1 MSKYNWKVYPLLLGE
16 ADVSKVLDTF
26 WSLSREK
33 EMVTVP
39 ILAWLLVP
47 TFKGD
52 PILVDTGFRD
62 ADRCQ
67 TVHGLGP
74 HRTKPEWSLQ
84 AQLKKHGLTVEEIK
98 TVILTHLHYDHAGGC
113 AQFSNA
119 KFIVQRNE
127 LQAAAA
133 PMVSSHLDFGGGALF
148 YDRKDI
154 AELVDPLW
162 SQVHLIEG
170 DTEVAP
176 GVKCILFENTH
187 TPGSQAVYVETEFGT
202 AVILGDIARNVELNI
217 NQGIPPGLFYDLEST
232 YRAMLRIKNEAD
244 IVLPSHDYE
253 VVKKYENGLKEGK
266 SVHAN

>member
-1 MSKYNWKVYPLLLGE
+1 MSNHNWEIYPLVLGE

-26 WSLSREK
+26 WSLSRDK
-33 EMVTVP
+33 SMVTVP

-47 TFKGD
+47 TFKEE

-62 ADRCQ
+62 AERCQ

-74 HRTKPEWSLQ
+74 HRTKPEWSLRT
-84 AQLKKHGLTVEEIK
+84 QLKNHGFTAEEIK
-98 TVILTHLHYDHAGGC
+98 KVILTHLHYDHAGGC
-113 AQFSNA
+113 AEFPNA
-119 KFIVQRNE
+119 KFIVQRTE

-133 PMVSSHLDFGGGALF
+133 PMVSSQLEIGGGALF

-154 AELVDPLW
+154 AELIDPLW

-170 DTEVAP
+170 DTEIAP
-176 GVKCILFENTH
+176 GVKCFLFQNTH
-187 TPGSQAVYVETEFGT
+187 TPGSQAVYVQTEFGT

-217 NQGIPPGLFYDLEST
+217 NQEIPPGIFYDLEAT
-232 YRAMLRIKNEAD
+232 YRAMIRIKSEAD

-253 VVKKYENGLKEGK
+253 VVKKYRGGLKEGT
-266 SVHAN
+266 SVHEN